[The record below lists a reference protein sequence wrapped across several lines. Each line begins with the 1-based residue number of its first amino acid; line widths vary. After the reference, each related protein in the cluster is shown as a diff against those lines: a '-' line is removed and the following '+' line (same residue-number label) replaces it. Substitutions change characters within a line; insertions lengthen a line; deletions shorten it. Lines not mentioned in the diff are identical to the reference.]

1 MDLTVSKINRLDQF
15 IISAQQHMR
24 ENKFKNDY
32 ANLYKYLIGYSLQSL
47 TTDNEDT
54 YWQGINA
61 LESYFKKIQNKK
73 EPCTFVNQDCD
84 WTQVGA
90 TFKKE
95 WPFLR
100 SLVKLYVPVKYT
112 DLSRIARILFDYLLD
127 NKKSFFFKISQR
139 DRTDNI
145 CIWIMRS
152 EFEAT
157 IEFLQNLNASILP
170 APLFC
175 PEYKN
180 IGVTRELSE
189 SYNQAI
195 ASTLFRY
202 IQKTEN
208 PTFADYVIFLN
219 DGRRFKSEFKFD
231 KAIVIRS
238 LKCIAY
244 NQCPAMSNEFN
255 IVDFDC
261 DDDE

>member
-32 ANLYKYLIGYSLQSL
+32 ANLYKYWIGYSLQSL

-73 EPCTFVNQDCD
+73 EPWTFVNQDCD

-112 DLSRIARILFDYLLD
+112 DLSRRARILFDYLLD
-127 NKKSFFFKISQR
+127 NKKSFFLKYHREIGLIVFVFGSC
-139 DRTDNI
+139 DR
-145 CIWIMRS
+145 
-152 EFEAT
+152 
-157 IEFLQNLNASILP
+157 NLKRLSSFCEILMP
-170 APLFC
+170 LLDRLFC
-175 PEYKN
+175 PN
-180 IGVTRELSE
+180 IKILE
-189 SYNQAI
+189 
-195 ASTLFRY
+195 
-202 IQKTEN
+202 
-208 PTFADYVIFLN
+208 
-219 DGRRFKSEFKFD
+219 
-231 KAIVIRS
+231 
-238 LKCIAY
+238 
-244 NQCPAMSNEFN
+244 
-255 IVDFDC
+255 
-261 DDDE
+261 